1 MNFFYSAGAMGYGE
15 NYWWHRFF
23 DFPKLP
29 FVTKT
34 LTLFPTKG
42 NKYLILPI
50 GNSVFNRVGLDNIGI
65 HEFIKK
71 YKCSKMPRTISI
83 AGPDRLI
90 KEMVELIDYFL
101 PKEDS
106 IELNFSCPN
115 IKPFNNRVI
124 PETNRDLYL
133 KLNCTQ
139 SPYSYDRSN
148 IKGIRLN
155 SISLKFCGGSG
166 KIAQK
171 KNWKLIKMFNRSG
184 LNAAGCSI
192 QNVQDIQ
199 KLEDIGCK
207 EIGIG
212 SIMLTNPRFVEKLKF
227 HDRTRKGCDGKNL

>member
-1 MNFFYSAGAMGYGE
+1 MKFFYSAGAQDYGKG
-15 NYWWHRFF
+15 YWWHKFF

-29 FVTKT
+29 FVTRT
-34 LTLFPTKG
+34 LTLLPTKG
-42 NKYLILPI
+42 YKYLILPI
-50 GNSVFNRVGLDNIGI
+50 GNSVFNRVGLDNIGLY
-65 HEFIKK
+65 EFIKK
-71 YKCSKMPRTISI
+71 YKSFDIPRTVSI

-90 KEMVELIDYFL
+90 QEMVEIIDYFL

-115 IKPFNNRVI
+115 IKSFNNRVI

-133 KLNCTQ
+133 KLNWTQ

-155 SISLKFCGGSG
+155 SIPLKFCGGSG

-171 KNWKLIKMFNRSG
+171 KNWKLIKMLNRTG
-184 LNAAGCSI
+184 LNVAGCSA
-192 QNVQDIQ
+192 QNFEDVKI
-199 KLEDIGCK
+199 LEDMGCK

-212 SIMLTNPRFVEKLKF
+212 SAMLTHPRFVEKLK
-227 HDRTRKGCDGKNL
+227 GEI